1 MLMLALTKDKEI
13 IHIKDALVK
22 TDYYCDECG
31 GILRVRNGKVRIKH
45 FYHLNEDCGSEGES
59 LIHKYWK
66 NYFVNL
72 KEFKGYKIIASRK
85 EVSLLKGT
93 YIPDVVLKTDK
104 GTYIIIEIYYKNP
117 KTDDYKEKL
126 KKLKDLERAYEIKV
140 NFEKILDIKI
150 LFDVEKNRE
159 DMEKNRKIEMKK
171 EKLTKN
177 LIKEVERKRYYILE
191 KCSKKGGLIYNIIN
205 NMLCIR
211 SISPNNLENSDRY
224 NKFTGIQEIISN
236 SFKYQKFKVYLVEIL
251 DFEDGIISGKSSP
264 FYINIYDYKNFLNY
278 LRKNNNSIKLY
289 SKDENLK
296 GNISV
301 ILDDEEIK
309 KLKFMKK

>member
-1 MLMLALTKDKEI
+1 
-13 IHIKDALVK
+13 
-22 TDYYCDECG
+22 
-31 GILRVRNGKVRIKH
+31 
-45 FYHLNEDCGSEGES
+45 
-59 LIHKYWK
+59 
-66 NYFVNL
+66 
-72 KEFKGYKIIASRK
+72 
-85 EVSLLKGT
+85 
-93 YIPDVVLKTDK
+93 
-104 GTYIIIEIYYKNP
+104 
-117 KTDDYKEKL
+117 
-126 KKLKDLERAYEIKV
+126 
-140 NFEKILDIKI
+140 
-150 LFDVEKNRE
+150 
-159 DMEKNRKIEMKK
+159 MEKNRKIEMKK

-236 SFKYQKFKVYLVEIL
+236 SFKCQKFKVCLVEIL

-296 GNISV
+296 GNISI

-309 KLKFMKK
+309 KLKCMKK